1 MSLPSRE
8 CGLKLSIFYQQL
20 TAYMSL
26 PSREC
31 GLKSKALKIGET
43 YNGVTPFAGVWIE
56 ITEKGTMGSIEKSHS
71 LRGSVDWNFSFSFLV
86 ILCYCHSLRGSV
98 DWNYGIMSIHLLQYS
113 HSLRGSVDW
122 NSSYSVDVNWI
133 DSHSL
138 RGSVDWN
145 VNSERSIGKTYTSL
159 PSRECGLKSIYLD
172 VEESGCEVTPF
183 AGVWIEIVN
192 EKEDF
197 EEKYV
202 TPFAGVWIEIANVPM
217 ALGGAT
223 GSLPSRECGLKSVY
237 RSSDKSNLRSLP
249 SRECG
254 LKFANTV
261 HGYILL
267 LVTPFAGVW
276 IEMEQR
282 RKQLTISSRHSLRG
296 SVDWNIDV
304 RISIHLPKQSLPS
317 RECGLKFT
325 KWDKLVEQDG
335 HSLRGSVDWNE
346 L

>member
-1 MSLPSRE
+1 
-8 CGLKLSIFYQQL
+8 
-20 TAYMSL
+20 MSL

-159 PSRECGLKSIYLD
+159 PSRECGLKS
-172 VEESGCEVTPF
+172 
-183 AGVWIEIVN
+183 
-192 EKEDF
+192 
-197 EEKYV
+197 
-202 TPFAGVWIEIANVPM
+202 
-217 ALGGAT
+217 
-223 GSLPSRECGLKSVY
+223 VY

-296 SVDWNIDV
+296 SVDWNKGFI
-304 RISIHLPKQSLPS
+304 PK
-317 RECGLKFT
+317 
-325 KWDKLVEQDG
+325 
-335 HSLRGSVDWNE
+335 GSCIGVTPFAGVWIEIPNTFFIILYCYVTPFAGVWIE
-346 L
+346 I